1 MTRKSKTT
9 KKVEQLNLFSTS
21 IGEQNNDVFCRI
33 RRMRRQILVHSIIY
47 YRFNDNLI
55 DDFKYDKIAREL
67 VKLQSE
73 NPKISEK
80 VPDFIDDFRD
90 FGKDGCYSGYNL
102 KGTTD
107 VNMIRIAKRT
117 LDYAQNIKRKT

>member
-1 MTRKSKTT
+1 MARKNKT
-9 KKVEQLNLFSTS
+9 KQNVEQLNLFNTS
-21 IGEQNNDVFCRI
+21 NEEQNNDVFCRI

-80 VPDFIDDFRD
+80 VPDFIEDFRD

-102 KGTTD
+102 RGTTD
-107 VNMIRIAKRT
+107 TNMIRVAKRT
-117 LDYAQNIKRKT
+117 LDYAHKIKGK

>member
-1 MTRKSKTT
+1 MARKSKTT

-21 IGEQNNDVFCRI
+21 ISEQNNDVFCRI

-47 YRFNDNLI
+47 YRFSDNLI

-67 VKLQSE
+67 VKLQAK
-73 NPKISEK
+73 NPEISEK
-80 VPDFIDDFRD
+80 VQDFINDFRD

-117 LDYAQNIKRKT
+117 LDYAHKLKGK

>member
-1 MTRKSKTT
+1 MARKSKTT
-9 KKVEQLNLFSTS
+9 ENVEQLNLFSTS

-33 RRMRRQILVHSIIY
+33 RHMRRQILVHSIIY

-67 VKLQSE
+67 VKLQAK
-73 NPKISEK
+73 NPEISEK

-117 LDYAQNIKRKT
+117 LDYAYKIKRK

>member
-1 MTRKSKTT
+1 MARKNKT
-9 KKVEQLNLFSTS
+9 KQNVEQLNLFNTS
-21 IGEQNNDVFCRI
+21 NEGQDNDVFCRI
-33 RRMRRQILVHSIIY
+33 RRMRRQILVHSIVY

-73 NPKISEK
+73 NQKISEK

-90 FGKDGCYSGYNL
+90 FGKDGCYSGFNL

-107 VNMIRIAKRT
+107 TNMIRIATRT
-117 LDYAQNIKRKT
+117 LDYAYKFKRK

>member
-1 MTRKSKTT
+1 MVRKSKTT
-9 KKVEQLNLFSTS
+9 KKVEQLNLFNTS
-21 IGEQNNDVFCRI
+21 NDEQYGDVFCRI

-47 YRFNDNLI
+47 YRFSDNLI

-67 VKLQSE
+67 VKLQAE
-73 NPKISEK
+73 NPEISEK
-80 VPDFIDDFRD
+80 VSDFIDDFRD

-117 LDYAQNIKRKT
+117 LDYAHKLKGK

>member
-1 MTRKSKTT
+1 MARKSKTT
-9 KKVEQLNLFSTS
+9 KKVEQLNLFNTS

-55 DDFKYDKIAREL
+55 DDFEYDKIAREL
-67 VKLQSE
+67 VKLQAK
-73 NPKISEK
+73 NPEISEK

-117 LDYAQNIKRKT
+117 LDYAHKLKGK

>member
-1 MTRKSKTT
+1 M
-9 KKVEQLNLFSTS
+9 EQLSLFNVPND
-21 IGEQNNDVFCRI
+21 EQYGDVFCRI

-67 VKLQSE
+67 VKLQAESPE
-73 NPKISEK
+73 ISEK

-107 VNMIRIAKRT
+107 INMIRIAKRT
-117 LDYAQNIKRKT
+117 LDYAHKSKGK

>member
-1 MTRKSKTT
+1 MARKTRTKQKSKQLSLFNIPNE
-9 KKVEQLNLFSTS
+9 EQY
-21 IGEQNNDVFCRI
+21 GDVFCRI

-47 YRFNDNLI
+47 YRFSDNLI

-67 VKLQSE
+67 VKLQAK
-73 NPKISEK
+73 NPEISEK

-117 LDYAQNIKRKT
+117 LDYAHKLKGK

>member
-1 MTRKSKTT
+1 MARKNKIKQKT
-9 KKVEQLNLFSTS
+9 EQLNLFNTS
-21 IGEQNNDVFCRI
+21 NGEQDNDVFCRI

-67 VKLQSE
+67 VKLQAK
-73 NPKISEK
+73 NPEISEK

-102 KGTTD
+102 RGTTD
-107 VNMIRIAKRT
+107 TNMIRIAKRT
-117 LDYAQNIKRKT
+117 LDFAYKIKGK